1 VNTLGMLGARQS
13 LRGWPSGTSSDSED
27 TMRFAVLCG
36 VRAQI
41 EVMPL
46 SDAQAA
52 YDRMMSGAARFRVVL
67 KT

>member
-1 VNTLGMLGARQS
+1 MK
-13 LRGWPSGTSSDSED
+13 
-27 TMRFAVLCG
+27 FAVLTG